1 MNIDLTGTTTRKIQ
15 DALTQSRHLMGG
27 PAVGMV
33 LTMIIVTDE
42 SAQYDA
48 VRAATEAAREHPCRV
63 LTVIS
68 RDPRGGSSRL
78 DAEIRMGETGPGETV
93 LLRMYGPL
101 AEHADSVVVPLLMPD
116 TPVVTWWPGGKV
128 PKVPGRD
135 PLGTLAQRRVTDSY
149 AARDR
154 LGTLAQLAEGYRPG
168 DTDFAWTRLTSWR
181 SLLAAA
187 LDQKHDEILA
197 GEVEAEPD
205 SPSAELLAAWLS
217 VRLGVPIGRTVS
229 EGPGLTGARLVT
241 AGGDIKIHRP
251 DGRVATLCR
260 PGQPDRQVS
269 LVRRPMAELLAEE
282 LRRLD
287 PDEVYHEAAVRFA
300 KDLAGGTRE
309 GVAKDPLSATAEA
322 AQTRPAKEAVKEA
335 AEQDAEK
342 DTEDAAGHEAGAGGE
357 DRS

>member
-1 MNIDLTGTTTRKIQ
+1 MNIDLTGTTTRQIQ
-15 DALTQSRHLMGG
+15 DALTQARHVMGG

-33 LTMIIVTDE
+33 LTLIIVTDE

-68 RDPRGGSSRL
+68 RDPRGSSSRL

-128 PKVPGRD
+128 PKVPAED

-154 LGTLAQLAEGYRPG
+154 LGTLAQLAEAYRPG

-187 LDQKHDEILA
+187 LDQKHDQITG

-217 VRLGVPIGRTVS
+217 IRLGVPVTRMVS
-229 EGPGLTGARLVT
+229 EGPGITGARLVT
-241 AGGDIKIHRP
+241 RSGDIRIHRP

-269 LVRRPMAELLAEE
+269 LMRRPMPELLAEE

-287 PDEVYHEAAVRFA
+287 PDDVYHEAAVRFA
-300 KDLAGGTRE
+300 KDLAGGSTPG
-309 GVAKDPLSATAEA
+309 GVARDPVSATAEA
-322 AQTRPAKEAVKEA
+322 ARTGPAREA
-335 AEQDAEK
+335 AGLEPD
-342 DTEDAAGHEAGAGGE
+342 DGSGGE
-357 DRS
+357 DGE